1 MKDVLK
7 KEYKAII
14 LVAAYILIAE
24 LVYITISVIFLKQWY
39 FHVLIG
45 FGVLAIGLLIGFFYV
60 ISEYKKHKE
69 AEIKPKEEALNPAP
83 ENINENN

>member
-1 MKDVLK
+1 MKDVFK

-14 LVAAYILIAE
+14 LVLAYILIAE
-24 LVYITISVIFLKQWY
+24 MIYITISIKFLKQWY
-39 FHVLIG
+39 FHLLIAV
-45 FGVLAIGLLIGFFYV
+45 GVLAIGLLIGFFYV
-60 ISEYKKHKE
+60 KSEYKKHME